1 MPPLPTLTT
10 QRLFLRPFAL
20 TDAPEVQRLASA
32 REIADTT
39 RIPHP
44 YPPDGATTWIARHQP
59 AFDEGRGLELAVTLR
74 ETGALVGAVG
84 IVSISRENCHA
95 EIGYW
100 VGLPYWRRGYCTEAA
115 RAVVQYA
122 FDVMGLHRVTGH
134 HLSRNPASGRVME
147 KIGMKH
153 EGHLRQ
159 HVRKWEKFEDVEVW
173 AVLRSEWKTEGGP

>member
-10 QRLFLRPFAL
+10 DRLILRPFAPA
-20 TDAPEVQRLASA
+20 DAPEVQRLVSA

-44 YPPDGATTWIARHQP
+44 YPADGAATWIAKHQP
-59 AFDEGRGLELAVTLR
+59 ASDEGRGLELAVTLK
-74 ETGALVGAVG
+74 ESGVLLGAVG
-84 IVSISRENCHA
+84 LLSISREHLHA

-100 VGLPYWRRGYCTEAA
+100 VGLPHWGRGYCTEAA

-122 FDVMGLHRVTGH
+122 FGPMGLHRVTGH

-147 KIGMKH
+147 RIGMTH
-153 EGHLRQ
+153 EGRLRQ

-173 AVLRSEWKTEGGP
+173 GVLRSEFR